1 MLGVCIGVPNLL
13 SPFFLLREKAE
24 LPAAVVFPVYNA
36 GSVAVILL
44 GSFLFF
50 HEKLGKKERAA
61 ALLTLCAMVL
71 INL

>member
-1 MLGVCIGVPNLL
+1 MCIGVSNLL

-24 LPAAVVFPVYNA
+24 LPAAVVFPVCSA

-61 ALLTLCAMVL
+61 ALLTLCAMML